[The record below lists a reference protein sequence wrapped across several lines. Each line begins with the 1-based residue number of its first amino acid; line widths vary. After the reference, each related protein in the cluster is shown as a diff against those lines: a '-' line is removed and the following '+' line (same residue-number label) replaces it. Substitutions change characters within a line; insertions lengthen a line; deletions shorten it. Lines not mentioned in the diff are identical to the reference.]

1 MWLITMACMFIIPA
15 LGRLR
20 KEDHSFKICLG
31 HIARLC
37 FRNSQSKILNKS
49 QCVPEASG
57 FFFFFFFV
65 YIFVKNMETNMLVRW
80 CTG

>member
-20 KEDHSFKICLG
+20 KEDHSFKTCLG

-37 FRNSQSKILNKS
+37 FRNCQSKVLNKS
-49 QCVPEASG
+49 QCVPEASVA
-57 FFFFFFFV
+57 FFFFV
-65 YIFVKNMETNMLVRW
+65 YIFVKNM
-80 CTG
+80 

>member
-1 MWLITMACMFIIPA
+1 MWLITMASMFIIPA
-15 LGRLR
+15 FGRLR

-31 HIARLC
+31 NIARLC

-49 QCVPEASG
+49 QCVPEVSVA
-57 FFFFFFFV
+57 FFFFV
-65 YIFVKNMETNMLVRW
+65 YIFVKNMETNMLVTW